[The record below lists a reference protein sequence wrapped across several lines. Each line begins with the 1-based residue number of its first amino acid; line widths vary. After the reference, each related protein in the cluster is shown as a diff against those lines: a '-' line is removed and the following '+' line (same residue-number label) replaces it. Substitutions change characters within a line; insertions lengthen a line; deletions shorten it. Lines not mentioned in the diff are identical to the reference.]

1 MLQRK
6 LNKED
11 CEKWSKN
18 KMRNPIS
25 GYSLKEKSLILK
37 EIKKQ
42 CEPFLENPKPILP
55 IQSSPKQSSPRQSSP
70 RQSSSRQS
78 SPRQSSSRQSSP
90 RQSSQI
96 QSSSR
101 QSSPMPV
108 SEIERIDNQE
118 IELYYPDINDKKF
131 TDKLLNIN
139 DYNIHKI
146 PAYKSINTIED
157 FNNASNKLCGIF
169 EKTFYQHFISQYI
182 NNRTPY
188 KSILLYHGVGVGK
201 TCSAITLSET
211 FLSHHSIHEEEKI
224 WVVMPLSLK
233 NSFKEQIFN
242 IDNINF
248 NMLSQQCTNDIYLK
262 LLNLTSEN
270 YKDKSKQLALKKI
283 INSRYKLFTYDS
295 YASYIEKTY
304 IEKNLPIKDKV
315 IIIDEAHNI
324 RNTDKEDKRVYSA
337 LKYTA
342 TNGINNRLVLLSATP
357 MYNEPTDILDLLY
370 LLLLNDNQTELL
382 KTYADYFNVDYTK
395 NNIKIDKKLLEIL
408 KYLANRYISYLKGK
422 NPFSFALKLSPKDS
436 GIKTIENIPDID
448 PFNKAIP
455 KSDYNW
461 IEQIP
466 EGIVPSQIGEIQYKY
481 INSMK
486 IKKDI
491 IDNDGDNEKST
502 SNNIFN
508 NLQPM
513 NIVYDTD
520 IGEKGFYTFFTSIR
534 DTDPLNVKYNRQY
547 ENALMP
553 DKEHLGKYSGKFLS
567 ICDFIKKSHGIV
579 LIYSRYRYS
588 GIIPMAI
595 TLEHMGFS
603 REGTNNILD
612 KPTIINNPPQYEN
625 IKNPKYCIL
634 SSESK
639 EIMGSTTIDKLIKI
653 INDPKNIDGSLIKVI
668 LITPVASE
676 GLSFYNTREIHLI
689 EPWYHFN
696 RSVQIIGRG
705 IRNCR
710 HQNLKLEYK
719 NTTVFMHASVEKDNS
734 KETIDL
740 HAFRISTRKFNI
752 SNEIDNIINNNS
764 LDCYLMKN
772 INYFPKSLFKLGNV
786 KITTSQGKTIDYQYG
801 DDLSLEPKCS
811 INNNID
817 SSGFRKETYNHITG
831 NVITLLKKLIIDKI
845 NNNIYFINYKDIIDF
860 IDFNDKIIMESIR
873 KIIYPN
879 VLLEGYS
886 IIPHEDGLHI
896 IKIETNI
903 PNKLKI
909 IYTNQSD
916 NTESKLIKESKI
928 EKSSIEVNE
937 KRKINIDINN
947 INNTFIALYSSLD
960 NNTYISIVK
969 EILENEIL
977 DDTNEYIAKC
987 LYIQGALIG
996 KNEIKT
1002 KNNNKY
1008 IGYIN
1013 IFNLKQE
1020 SKGIIND
1027 TIDAILYIKSE
1038 NKYRDCND
1046 NEIEELKRNRIITKQ
1061 IPDMTDEIMPW
1072 GVYYPKKVNKTDV
1085 IMNVFKIY
1093 TIGKSIG
1100 KKTGIDCTSLKKDA
1114 QKNILDQLNVPDAE
1128 GKKLENCNIT
1138 VKELLNKGRLT
1149 LLPLYKP
1156 K

>member
-1 MLQRK
+1 MLPRK
-6 LNKED
+6 LNKDD
-11 CEKWSKN
+11 CNKWFKD
-18 KMRNPIS
+18 KKRNPIT
-25 GYSLKEKSLILK
+25 GYSLKDNSIKLK

-42 CEPFLENPKPILP
+42 CENMLLENPAYFN
-55 IQSSPKQSSPRQSSP
+55 IQSPSPIKQSPSPIKQSPPPIKQSPPPIKQSSPPIKQSPPPIKQSP
-70 RQSSSRQS
+70 PPIKPTNLELPKKS
-78 SPRQSSSRQSSP
+78 
-90 RQSSQI
+90 
-96 QSSSR
+96 
-101 QSSPMPV
+101 
-108 SEIERIDNQE
+108 E
-118 IELYYPDINDKKF
+118 IELYYPDINDDNF
-131 TDKLLNIN
+131 DDKLLNIY

-146 PAYKSINTIED
+146 PSYKTINTVEE
-157 FNNASNKLCGIF
+157 FNNAANKLCGVF
-169 EKTFYQHFISQYI
+169 EKTYYQHFISRYI

-188 KSILLYHGVGVGK
+188 KSVLLYHGVGVGK

-211 FLSHHSIHEEEKI
+211 FLSHHSTNEDAKI

-233 NSFKEQIFN
+233 NSFKEQVFST
-242 IDNINF
+242 DNISF
-248 NMLSQQCTNDIYLK
+248 DMLSNQCSNDIYIK

-270 YKDKSKQLALKKI
+270 YKDKSKQVALKKL

-295 YASYIEKTY
+295 YASYIEKEY
-304 IEKNLPIKDKV
+304 IDKNLLIKDKI

-324 RNTDKEDKRVYSA
+324 RNTEKEDKRVYSA

-342 TNGINNRLVLLSATP
+342 SNGINNRLILLSATP

-370 LLLLNDNQTELL
+370 LLLLNDNQNELF
-382 KTYADYFNVDYTK
+382 KKYSHYFDVDYS
-395 NNIKIDKKLLEIL
+395 NNTIKIDDDLLKIL
-408 KYLANRYISYLKGK
+408 KYLSTRYISYLKGK
-422 NPFSFALKLSPKDS
+422 NPFTFALKLSPKDS
-436 GIKTIENIPDID
+436 GIKTIDNTPDID
-448 PFNKAIP
+448 PFDKKIP
-455 KSDYNW
+455 QSDSNW
-461 IEQIP
+461 INQIP
-466 EGIVPSQIGEIQYKY
+466 EGIVPSPIGNIQYKY

-486 IKKDI
+486 TKKPNLE
-491 IDNDGDNEKST
+491 IDKEEIQNIPKSV
-502 SNNIFN
+502 SNIFN

-520 IGEKGFYTFFTSIR
+520 IGEKGFYTFFTSSS
-534 DTDPLNVKYNRQY
+534 DTDPLNVRYNKQF

-553 DKEHLGKYSGKFLS
+553 DKDHLGKFSGKFLN
-567 ICDFIKKSHGIV
+567 ICNFVKKSSGIV

-595 TLEHMGFS
+595 ALEHMGFT

-612 KPTIINNPPQYEN
+612 NPTIIKDPPKYEN
-625 IKNPKYCIL
+625 IKNPRYCIL

-639 EIMGSTTIDKLIKI
+639 EIMGSTTIDKLIKV

-710 HQNLKLEYK
+710 HQNLPLEYK
-719 NTTVFMHASVEKDNS
+719 NTTVFMHASVENDSS

-752 SNEIDNIINNNS
+752 SNKIDNIINNNS

-772 INYFPKSLFKLGNV
+772 INYFPKSLFKLGNIQI
-786 KITTSQGKTIDYQYG
+786 KTSQGAIINYQYG
-801 DDLSLEPKCS
+801 DDEILEPKCLIS
-811 INNNID
+811 NNID
-817 SSGFRKETYNHITG
+817 YSGFRKETYNHITG
-831 NVITLLKKLIIDKI
+831 NVITVLKNLVINNINSNKYFIDYKTIIDTVE
-845 NNNIYFINYKDIIDF
+845 
-860 IDFNDKIIMESIR
+860 FNEKIIMESIR
-873 KIIYPN
+873 KSIYPN
-879 VLLEGYS
+879 VLIEGYS
-886 IIPHEDGLHI
+886 LIPHENGLHI

-903 PNKLKI
+903 PNKLRI
-909 IYTNQSD
+909 IYEETKQQALKQIED
-916 NTESKLIKESKI
+916 THQKEPKISKNNL
-928 EKSSIEVNE
+928 
-937 KRKINIDINN
+937 NIDINN

-960 NNTYISIVK
+960 NNTFESIVK
-969 EILENEIL
+969 NILENETL
-977 DDTNEYIAKC
+977 DDTEEFIAKC
-987 LYIQGALIG
+987 LYIQGVLIG
-996 KNEIKT
+996 RNEIKS
-1002 KNNNKY
+1002 KNTNKY
-1008 IGYIN
+1008 IGYVN

-1020 SKGIIND
+1020 KNGIIND
-1027 TIDAILYIKSE
+1027 NIDAILYNNIE
-1038 NKYRDCND
+1038 DKYRDCND
-1046 NEIEELKRNRIITKQ
+1046 NEIEQLKKNRNIINK
-1061 IPDMTDEIMPW
+1061 IPDMSDEIIPW
-1072 GVYYPKKVNKTDV
+1072 GIYLPKKITKTET

-1093 TIGKSIG
+1093 TTGKGVG

-1114 QKNILDQLNVPDAE
+1114 QKKILEELNVPDAE